1 MYVEY
6 KFVLIRYECAFT
18 FHTNNHHLQVIEDDK
33 LTILVLYSIKD
44 NQIFFLPLY
53 EVQLLNNKL
62 NMLIV
67 RLGLIIEDD
76 LHTMAFDMLTSH

>member
-18 FHTNNHHLQVIEDDK
+18 FHTNNHHLQVTEDGK

-53 EVQLLNNKL
+53 EVQLLNNKVD
-62 NMLIV
+62 MLII
-67 RLGLIIEDD
+67 RFELII
-76 LHTMAFDMLTSH
+76 